1 MNDHS
6 AGQLTSITNVYSF
19 PSSINCTLL
28 SLIYIHVLHA
38 SKSKCKMFY
47 ICYIII
53 NYLLK
58 ISINDPNT
66 MFFFIMKNESSFHR
80 SSAVIIVRISRVGQL
95 VFPIIRTFLLGFWYI
110 EVLKTSDD
118 FIPGFS
124 NWTIFFMF
132 EFSLKIYS
140 QNQSKKSMVI

>member
-6 AGQLTSITNVYSF
+6 AGQLTSITNVYTF

-28 SLIYIHVLHA
+28 SFIYIPVLHA

-80 SSAVIIVRISRVGQL
+80 TSAVIIVRISRVGQL
-95 VFPIIRTFLLGFWYI
+95 VFPILSYEHFCSVFGILKFWKLLMILSLVFLI
-110 EVLKTSDD
+110 E
-118 FIPGFS
+118 P
-124 NWTIFFMF
+124 
-132 EFSLKIYS
+132 FSLCLS
-140 QNQSKKSMVI
+140 FL

>member
-28 SLIYIHVLHA
+28 SLIHIPVLHA

-53 NYLLK
+53 SYLLK

-95 VFPIIRTFLLGFWYI
+95 VFPILSYEHFCQVFGILKFWKLLMILSLVFLI
-110 EVLKTSDD
+110 E
-118 FIPGFS
+118 P
-124 NWTIFFMF
+124 
-132 EFSLKIYS
+132 FSLCLS
-140 QNQSKKSMVI
+140 FL